1 MEHLSNAE
9 FLALLAAAKA
19 SRERDWLM
27 ILVGYWH
34 GLRASEVVGLTAGSI
49 VDGHITVARLK
60 GSLKTCQPLVKH
72 ADPLLDEASGL
83 FEFTREMHSNQR
95 IFPVGRVQFW
105 RLVQKYAKVAGISKR
120 NGHPHILKHSI
131 AMQSIHS
138 AGVENLRQYLGHK
151 SMAST
156 GAYLKVDDA
165 EASSAVAGALG
176 GQSNL

>member
-9 FLALLAAAKA
+9 LLALLAAAKA

-72 ADPLLDEASGL
+72 ADPLLDEA
-83 FEFTREMHSNQR
+83 
-95 IFPVGRVQFW
+95 
-105 RLVQKYAKVAGISKR
+105 
-120 NGHPHILKHSI
+120 
-131 AMQSIHS
+131 
-138 AGVENLRQYLGHK
+138 
-151 SMAST
+151 T
-156 GAYLKVDDA
+156 G
-165 EASSAVAGALG
+165 
-176 GQSNL
+176 